1 MTPLC
6 GIPAAAALATD
17 TAELSAE
24 EAKLKAEDSALIA
37 LDSKEMTD
45 EIALKKA
52 QDAVLSAMQKGDDK
66 LVKELE
72 AKVKALEG
80 TAAAD
85 AKAKKALLAEARTL
99 GCKRRR
105 GGGRS
110 APVAALGQASG
121 TASAPGLQGAQRSPL
136 PFFPLQVS
144 KEADLAARAAALA
157 VGGLLLSSVGR
168 SWCPTAPRQK
178 VRERVVCGPPG
189 RYGPP
194 SVWRRRACLSGCGP
208 QHRYAER
215 PLYSVVEHGHTYPR
229 ATCVVALTTVVCNGR
244 GVRVL
249 VLPSCCAWRPS

>member
-6 GIPAAAALATD
+6 GVPAAAALATD
-17 TAELSAE
+17 KAELSAE
-24 EAKLKAEDSALIA
+24 EAKLKSEDNALIA

-121 TASAPGLQGAQRSPL
+121 TASAPGPQGAQRSPL

-144 KEADLAARAAALA
+144 KEADLVKADKAKVSKDLAIDAAAADKKELEDEEKELA
-157 VGGLLLSSVGR
+157 SVVGGD
-168 SWCPTAPRQK
+168 TFAK
-178 VRERVVCGPPG
+178 V
-189 RYGPP
+189 
-194 SVWRRRACLSGCGP
+194 SKFFK
-208 QHRYAER
+208 Q
-215 PLYSVVEHGHTYPR
+215 
-229 ATCVVALTTVVCNGR
+229 
-244 GVRVL
+244 
-249 VLPSCCAWRPS
+249 